1 MKIIKLSVLALTLT
15 LILTQTEAQQNYNS
29 TGTPNFTI
37 AGTSTLHDWTMT
49 SSGATYSAKI
59 ETNAEGV
66 ITKLQEVLVKLP
78 AESLKSKEKAMDKNA
93 YKSLNTD
100 KYNEIAYQL
109 TSSKISQNK
118 ITCTGNLTIA
128 GTTMPVEVDVTYE
141 VRNATLIVKG
151 SKKLKMTDFKVEPPS
166 FMFGTIKTGDE
177 ITVSFEAVLSTNK
190 LETKN

>member
-1 MKIIKLSVLALTLT
+1 MKIIKLSVLVLTLT
-15 LILTQTEAQQNYNS
+15 LMLTQTEAQQNYGS

-49 SSGATYSAKI
+49 SSSATYSAKI
-59 ETNAEGV
+59 EINAEGV
-66 ITKLQEVLVKLP
+66 ITKLEEVLVKLP
-78 AESLKSKEKAMDKNA
+78 TESLKSKEKAMDKNA

-100 KYNEIAYQL
+100 KYKEITYHL

-118 ITCTGNLTIA
+118 ITCSGNLTIS

-151 SKKLKMTDFKVEPPS
+151 SKKLKMTDFKVEPPT

-177 ITVSFEAVLSTNK
+177 ITVSFEAVLSTIK